1 LSLFPS
7 RPLEAVEVHK
17 VELALDNEAL
27 VMREEEA
34 SEMCQVPEEST
45 LLLLQLQAEEAVVA
59 TVVEGLIGA
68 AAQVTLWQ
76 LRKAAQAGGGDLR
89 RRGLYLPEAIVL
101 HNTSRTSYVY
111 P

>member
-1 LSLFPS
+1 MSLFPS

-17 VELALDNEAL
+17 GELALDIEAL

-45 LLLLQLQAEEAVVA
+45 LLLLQLQAEEVVVA

-68 AAQVTLWQ
+68 AAQVTPWQ

-89 RRGLYLPEAIVL
+89 RRASDFPEAIVL
-101 HNTSRTSYVY
+101 HNTSRTTYVY

>member
-1 LSLFPS
+1 LLLFPS

-17 VELALDNEAL
+17 DELALETEGL

-45 LLLLQLQAEEAVVA
+45 LLPQQLQAEEAVVA

-68 AAQVTLWQ
+68 AAQVTPWQ

-89 RRGLYLPEAIVL
+89 RRGSYLPEAIIL